1 MYNTDLH
8 HGNNPLKHGK
18 WTVCHECINTCST
31 GLISRQSWTY
41 TGRIRQMTNRDL
53 GPQLDACSQI
63 FTDQHSGATGHS
75 GVRQLR
81 AVQLQQHSQG
91 FEGQS
96 ETTDCKAMAR
106 YQSVVWEAY
115 IGSSERVQW
124 MNEWCIYIA
133 LYCVLLYTQ
142 SALQSCGGGSLC
154 NHHQCAASTWMMRR
168 TPQDNGASAL
178 RRESHRANQVDHVP
192 TNTLCTLVQEEEVL
206 HNYTEYNQQWN
217 VLSAF
222 NPSTCTHTWSSGQ
235 LMLRRPGSSRGSVPC
250 SRVSPQFLLE
260 PRFKPTT
267 SGYKSNA
274 LSIRATTAPTRIL
287 HVAGTLKP
295 IVLKLNTGCKQRWW
309 LVVLTRQEWPLQFWQ
324 SSGESY
330 LL

>member
-1 MYNTDLH
+1 
-8 HGNNPLKHGK
+8 
-18 WTVCHECINTCST
+18 
-31 GLISRQSWTY
+31 
-41 TGRIRQMTNRDL
+41 
-53 GPQLDACSQI
+53 
-63 FTDQHSGATGHS
+63 
-75 GVRQLR
+75 
-81 AVQLQQHSQG
+81 
-91 FEGQS
+91 
-96 ETTDCKAMAR
+96 
-106 YQSVVWEAY
+106 
-115 IGSSERVQW
+115 

-142 SALQSCGGGSLC
+142 SALQSCGGSLC

-192 TNTLCTLVQEEEVL
+192 TNTLCTLVLQEEEVL

-217 VLSAF
+217 VFSAF
-222 NPSTCTHTWSSGQ
+222 NPSKCTHLEQWAADAAASGEQ
-235 LMLRRPGSSRGSVPC
+235 SGVRCLAQGSHLSRGESLP
-250 SRVSPQFLLE
+250 E
-260 PRFKPTT
+260 PRFEPTT

-274 LSIRATTAPTRIL
+274 PSIRATTAPTRIL
-287 HVAGTLKP
+287 HVAGTLNP